1 MAWQQIVLAVCGLG
15 LIGIGLGNFFG
26 VKNRFVIYRH
36 IVDET
41 DGETL
46 RRYQKA
52 ILGPYVLLGLG
63 FIAFAVAVPY
73 IIGPQGS
80 NIAAAAVITIFLAAF
95 IWIAVCNKK
104 YLGRFSGP
112 NFRRLFRR

>member
-1 MAWQQIVLAVCGLG
+1 MTWQQIVLALCGLG
-15 LIGIGLGNFFG
+15 LIGIGFGNFFG
-26 VKNRFVIYRH
+26 VKSRFVIYRH

-63 FIAFAVAVPY
+63 FIAFAVAVPS
-73 IIGPQGS
+73 ISDPHSGK
-80 NIAAAAVITIFLAAF
+80 IAAVAGVAVFLAAF
-95 IWIAVCNKK
+95 VWIAVCNKK

>member
-1 MAWQQIVLAVCGLG
+1 MTWQQIVLALCGVG
-15 LIGIGLGNFFG
+15 LIGIGLGNFLG
-26 VKNRFVIYRH
+26 TKSRFVIYRH

-46 RRYQKA
+46 RKYQKA

-63 FIAFAVAVPY
+63 FIAFAVAVPH
-73 IIGPQGS
+73 IGDPQSGK
-80 NIAAAAVITIFLAAF
+80 IAAILG
-95 IWIAVCNKK
+95 IAVLLVAFVWIVACNKK